1 MIDFLNETDD
11 QAAEE
16 VLTDLS
22 KIHRSLTDREM
33 ELIFVEDAQIREIN
47 RTSRDM
53 DKATDVLSFPIDFP
67 GSPLIGTVVISLE
80 TARRAA
86 EELGHDYEAEIKLL
100 FIHGLLHLL
109 GFDHETDNGEM
120 RKKEEALI
128 AEFGLPDSLIV
139 RNESD

>member
-22 KIHRSLTDREM
+22 KIHRSLTDKEM

-53 DKATDVLSFPIDFP
+53 DKTTDVLSFPIDFP

>member
-11 QAAEE
+11 KVADE

-22 KIHRSLTDREM
+22 KILGTLSDKEM
-33 ELIFVEDAQIREIN
+33 ELIFVDDAQIREIN
-47 RTSRDM
+47 RTNRNI

-67 GSPLIGTVVISLE
+67 GSPLIGTVVISLD

-86 EELGHDYEAEIKLL
+86 EALGHDYQDEIKLL

-109 GFDHETDNGEM
+109 GYDHETDNGEM

-128 AEFGLPDSLIV
+128 AEFKLPDSLIV
-139 RNESD
+139 RSESD